1 MKAITVATENNG
13 YFETLKESSMRY
25 NYHLVVLGYEQEWKG
40 FGWRLNLVLEYLKTL
55 PSDEIVIVV
64 DAYDV
69 IFLRD
74 SKELKEEFLK
84 MNVKFLCG
92 AFRKLGGVLGFLQEC
107 EFGKEKSELPSPY
120 NNICAG
126 TYIGRVRDILDIYE
140 NYEIE
145 DGEDDQVLLNRIY
158 DDMEGAITPDSEF
171 KIFCTLFPTIFT
183 RSVRTEDKI
192 IVTSNKKLKC
202 NATNTYPFVI
212 HGLANMNLDDIARDL
227 GFENYKSETPF
238 FYLVK
243 KWFYHLKLVIYS
255 IVNAIINYISR
266 I

>member
-92 AFRKLGGVLGFLQEC
+92 QLFLQ
-107 EFGKEKSELPSPY
+107 
-120 NNICAG
+120 
-126 TYIGRVRDILDIYE
+126 D
-140 NYEIE
+140 
-145 DGEDDQVLLNRIY
+145 LL
-158 DDMEGAITPDSEF
+158 GQ
-171 KIFCTLFPTIFT
+171 KI
-183 RSVRTEDKI
+183 
-192 IVTSNKKLKC
+192 KL
-202 NATNTYPFVI
+202 
-212 HGLANMNLDDIARDL
+212 L
-227 GFENYKSETPF
+227 
-238 FYLVK
+238 
-243 KWFYHLKLVIYS
+243 
-255 IVNAIINYISR
+255 
-266 I
+266 